1 MRKVS
6 ECKLSQCWSKGVR
19 SKKRVARPPRPGKR
33 SLGREPWT
41 QGFLTCSVYGN
52 EETRNRRFSMTPSN
66 QATLQQQIETL
77 QAQLAQQLP
86 AEVLAELSKSI
97 TTLVQTGIAQ
107 QSVKVGERAPDFTLP
122 DVDGSPVTLSEL
134 LKHGPV
140 VLTFYRGEWCPWCNL
155 TLRAYQRI
163 LPQIRALGASLVAVS
178 PQTPEHSL
186 STVEKKE
193 LTFPVLSDVG
203 NLVARKYRLVF
214 TLEQTI
220 RTLYTTIGADLPS
233 FNGDPSWELPMP
245 ATFLLAQDGTVR
257 LAFVDEDFTHRL
269 EPATLLNGLRAVGSN
284 GPMKTNR

>member
-1 MRKVS
+1 
-6 ECKLSQCWSKGVR
+6 
-19 SKKRVARPPRPGKR
+19 
-33 SLGREPWT
+33 
-41 QGFLTCSVYGN
+41 
-52 EETRNRRFSMTPSN
+52 MTTSN
-66 QATLQQQIETL
+66 QATHAPLQQQIETL
-77 QAQLAQQLP
+77 LAQLAEQLP

-122 DVDGSPVTLSEL
+122 DAFGKPVALSDL

-140 VLTFYRGEWCPWCNL
+140 VLTFYRGEWCPFCNL

-163 LPQIRALGASLVAVS
+163 LPQIRASGASLVAVS
-178 PQTPEHSL
+178 PQTPDHSL

-193 LTFPVLSDVG
+193 LTFIVLSDLG
-203 NLVARKYRLVF
+203 NKVARAYRIVF
-214 TLEQTI
+214 TLEESI
-220 RTLYTTIGADLPS
+220 RPLYTSIGSDLPG

-269 EPATLLNGLRAVGSN
+269 EPVTLLDGLRAVGSN

>member
-1 MRKVS
+1 MVRSDLSKAVTDQKQD
-6 ECKLSQCWSKGVR
+6 EQFFHEGSQCIIHSRKP
-19 SKKRVARPPRPGKR
+19 SLLMSPMKTSFLPPNMGIGTRLSNSSGGIR
-33 SLGREPWT
+33 RGSL
-41 QGFLTCSVYGN
+41 
-52 EETRNRRFSMTPSN
+52 
-66 QATLQQQIETL
+66 I
-77 QAQLAQQLP
+77 
-86 AEVLAELSKSI
+86 
-97 TTLVQTGIAQ
+97 
-107 QSVKVGERAPDFTLP
+107 
-122 DVDGSPVTLSEL
+122 SPF
-134 LKHGPV
+134 

-193 LTFPVLSDVG
+193 LTFTVLSDVG
-203 NLVARKYRLVF
+203 NIVARKYRLVF

-269 EPATLLNGLRAVGSN
+269 EPATLLAGLQAVGSN
-284 GPMKTNR
+284 GPMQTNR

>member
-1 MRKVS
+1 
-6 ECKLSQCWSKGVR
+6 
-19 SKKRVARPPRPGKR
+19 
-33 SLGREPWT
+33 
-41 QGFLTCSVYGN
+41 
-52 EETRNRRFSMTPSN
+52 MTTSN

-134 LKHGPV
+134 LTHGPV
-140 VLTFYRGEWCPWCNL
+140 MLYFYRGEWCPFCNL
-155 TLRAYQRI
+155 ALRAYQRI

-193 LTFPVLSDVG
+193 LTFTVLSDVG

-220 RTLYTTIGADLPS
+220 RTLYTSIGADLPS

-269 EPATLLNGLRAVGSN
+269 EPATLLDGLRAVGSN

>member
-1 MRKVS
+1 
-6 ECKLSQCWSKGVR
+6 
-19 SKKRVARPPRPGKR
+19 
-33 SLGREPWT
+33 
-41 QGFLTCSVYGN
+41 
-52 EETRNRRFSMTPSN
+52 MTTSN
-66 QATLQQQIETL
+66 YTTLQQQIETL
-77 QAQLAQQLP
+77 QDQLAQQLP
-86 AEVLAELSKSI
+86 AEVLAQLSKSI

-122 DVDGSPVTLSEL
+122 DVFGKPVTLSEL

-163 LPQIRALGASLVAVS
+163 LLQIRALGASLVAVS

-193 LTFPVLSDVG
+193 LTFTVLSDVG
-203 NLVARKYRLVF
+203 NSVARKYRLVF
-214 TLEQTI
+214 TLEQSI
-220 RTLYTTIGADLPS
+220 RTLYTNIGADLPG

-257 LAFVDEDFTHRL
+257 LAFVDADFTHRL
-269 EPATLLNGLRAVGSN
+269 EPATLLDGLLALGSN